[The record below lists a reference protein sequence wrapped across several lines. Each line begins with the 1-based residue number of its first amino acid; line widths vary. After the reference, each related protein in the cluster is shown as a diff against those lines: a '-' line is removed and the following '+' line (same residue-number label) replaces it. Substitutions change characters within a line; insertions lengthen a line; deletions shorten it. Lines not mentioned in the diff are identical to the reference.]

1 MAESLKT
8 RLKFRVYDYQPLSPI
23 PEVANSACISPEIP
37 LDYLKNPA
45 SKSAKVLS
53 PKAGINKGKGKKTE
67 LRLRNKFIG
76 GLGLEKK
83 HEFFHAREE
92 KIKEIKEIKLSK
104 TPKRFLNEKFLP
116 ESLSPNRYLK
126 SSKSIKQQKSGSV
139 PKFSHRIWRDKK
151 ERFGLLNLKE
161 AQPTNQHLEISH
173 NFDYQGRKPNK
184 ALITKVIK
192 TNHFEIDC
200 KEIQEIVK
208 KFASKL
214 KKRNIQ
220 AN

>member
-53 PKAGINKGKGKKTE
+53 PKTNINKNKGKKTE

-76 GLGLEKK
+76 GLGLDKK

-92 KIKEIKEIKLSK
+92 KIKEIKQIKLSK
-104 TPKRFLNEKFLP
+104 TPKRTLIEKLLP

-126 SSKSIKQQKSGSV
+126 QSKSTKQQKSGSV

-161 AQPTNQHLEISH
+161 PQNPHLELSH
-173 NFDYQGRKPNK
+173 NTEFQGRSPNK
-184 ALITKVIK
+184 ALTTKVLK
-192 TNHFEIDC
+192 TNHFELDC

-208 KFASKL
+208 KFADKL